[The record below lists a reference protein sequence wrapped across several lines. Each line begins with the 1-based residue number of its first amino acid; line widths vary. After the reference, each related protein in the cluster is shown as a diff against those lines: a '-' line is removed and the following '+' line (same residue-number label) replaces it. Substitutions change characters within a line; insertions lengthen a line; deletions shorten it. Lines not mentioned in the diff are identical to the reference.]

1 MASHRGTILVISIF
15 PFFLLLQPSCGRDI
29 EREMTVEV
37 KAGTEEC
44 FYETIK
50 AGETLDVE
58 YQVIDGGQ
66 GELDIDFYLA
76 GQTGEILLQD
86 LRRSEGNHRT
96 TISEE
101 GDYRICWDNT
111 FSHFNTKTVFFG
123 ITVES
128 DEDDDLWDDGL
139 EETIT
144 AEEIYEM
151 KIEDIKDAMGRI
163 RAHLTKS
170 RFTQDQLRAYEARDR
185 NLAESNCT
193 KVTTWSIINITVML
207 VTGLIQVI
215 LLRSLFDDKS
225 RLHGIWKKE
234 VPSTFS

>member
-1 MASHRGTILVISIF
+1 
-15 PFFLLLQPSCGRDI
+15 
-29 EREMTVEV
+29 MTVEV

-44 FYETIK
+44 FYEVIK
-50 AGETLDVE
+50 GGETLDVE

-66 GELDIDFYLA
+66 GELDVDFYMA
-76 GQTGEILLQD
+76 GHTGNVLLQD
-86 LRRSEGNHRT
+86 VRRSEGTHRI

-101 GDYRICWDNT
+101 GHYRLCWDNT
-111 FSHFNTKTVFFG
+111 FSHFSTKTVFFG
-123 ITVES
+123 ITIEN
-128 DEDDDLWDDGL
+128 DDDDDLWDDGL

-170 RFTQDQLRAYEARDR
+170 RFMQDQLRAYEARDR
-185 NLAESNCT
+185 NVAENNCT
-193 KVTTWSIINITVML
+193 KVNTWSMINIIVMI
-207 VTGLIQVI
+207 VTGMIQVI

-225 RLHGIWKKE
+225 RLHGIWKKGA
-234 VPSTFS
+234 PSTFS

>member
-1 MASHRGTILVISIF
+1 MASQRTSFLVLQYF
-15 PFFLLLQPSCGRDI
+15 PFFLLIHSSCGRDI

-50 AGETLDVE
+50 GGETLDVE
-58 YQVIDGGQ
+58 YQVIDGGR

-76 GQTGEILLQD
+76 GSTGEVVVQD

-96 TISEE
+96 TITEE
-101 GDYRICWDNT
+101 GDYRICWDNS
-111 FSHFNTKTVFFG
+111 FSHFSTKTVFFG
-123 ITVES
+123 ITIES
-128 DEDDDLWDDGL
+128 DDDDDLWDDGL

-151 KIEDIKDAMGRI
+151 KIEDIKEAMGRI
-163 RAHLTKS
+163 RGHLTKS
-170 RFTQDQLRAYEARDR
+170 RFMQDQLRAYEARDR
-185 NLAESNCT
+185 NVAENNNA
-193 KVTTWSIINITVML
+193 KVTSWSLINITVMV

-225 RLHGIWKKE
+225 RLHSLWKKGA
-234 VPSTFS
+234 PSTFS

>member
-1 MASHRGTILVISIF
+1 MASHRVPHLVIHF
-15 PFFLLLQPSCGRDI
+15 FHLFLLFHSSHGRDI

-37 KAGTEEC
+37 KAGTQEC

-50 AGETLDVE
+50 EGETLDIE

-66 GELDIDFYLA
+66 GELDINFYMA
-76 GQTGEILLQD
+76 GRTGEVVLQD

-101 GDYRICWDNT
+101 GDYQICWDNT

-123 ITVES
+123 ITIES
-128 DEDDDLWDDGL
+128 DDDNDLWDDGL
-139 EETIT
+139 DETIT

-151 KIEDIKDAMGRI
+151 KIEDIKEAMGRI

-170 RFTQDQLRAYEARDR
+170 RFMQDQLRAYEARDR
-185 NLAESNCT
+185 NLAENNCT
-193 KVTTWSIINITVML
+193 KVTSWSMVNITVMV

-225 RLHGIWKKE
+225 RLHGIWKKGA
-234 VPSTFS
+234 PSTFS